1 MVLTPISVSETSN
14 SLESYRDTST
24 KLLGKSKLSDAR
36 NTMPDNKINLDL
48 MEIGNIKNVINSRA
62 KESTKF

>member
-1 MVLTPISVSETSN
+1 MVLTPISVSETSK
-14 SLESYRDTST
+14 SSESYRDTST

-48 MEIGNIKNVINSRA
+48 MEIGNIKNVINSKA
-62 KESTKF
+62 KESTAF